1 MVELA
6 QSSTIYVKYDDSK
19 AGNSLKDRLL
29 GELKECLA
37 ITARA
42 KRFQLKKGKSTAIA
56 DRKQFPLQLLFISLM
71 EVVWPIC
78 KAT

>member
-1 MVELA
+1 M
-6 QSSTIYVKYDDSK
+6 KFDDSK
-19 AGNSLKDRLL
+19 AGSSLKDRLL
-29 GELKECLA
+29 GELKECLP

-42 KRFQLKKGKSTAIA
+42 KRFLLKKGKSTAIA
-56 DRKQFPLQLLFISLM
+56 DRKQFPLILGHAITIHKSQ

>member
-29 GELKECLA
+29 GELMECLA

>member
-6 QSSTIYVKYDDSK
+6 QSSTIYVKFDDSK

-29 GELKECLA
+29 GELKECLP